1 MAFFKVNAVMG
12 ELFASSVM
20 SRNSNV
26 SVSEEQDK
34 GTYLFVLTVHI

>member
-1 MAFFKVNAVMG
+1 MG